1 MQRFWSNQKGFW
13 SNQKGSM
20 IVMFAVALIPILA
33 LMGAAIDYSR
43 ASLARTK
50 MQAALD
56 ATALF
61 LSRLPGGTTLADLN
75 TKGTQFFFANYTET
89 DVLNILLTITP
100 ALTPGKMNLSAY
112 GVYNPI
118 MVNVAGITSFPVGT
132 KTEVKWG
139 NSRLRV
145 SLVLDVTG
153 SMSSAGKMTALK
165 TAAKN
170 LLGQLKDAATTN
182 GDVYVSIIPFS
193 KDVAVDPANWNANW
207 VKFDWLEPNGT
218 EALNSWDALRRHLRV
233 RGHNC
238 MRNAIHQPELLRGSP
253 SLQVLEAAIHRSD
266 FMPEQRRHLVEHADL
281 LLHGRLDPQR
291 PQHLERLH
299 HGPRQGSGR
308 DRRLRHEEHGAEPA
322 GLRHAVPGRAIF
334 LLPGEDDGPDLR
346 LDRAEPEDRRA
357 RAGRQHQPGRSD
369 WHGAGSL

>member
-61 LSRLPGGTTLADLN
+61 LSKLPGGTTLADLN

-153 SMSSAGKMTALK
+153 SMSSAGKMDALK

-170 LLGQLKDAATTN
+170 LLGQLKDAAATN

-193 KDVAVDPANWNANW
+193 KDVGVDPVNWNA
-207 VKFDWLEPNGT
+207 DWSNLIGSSPTGPKHSIAGT
-218 EALNSWDALRRHLRV
+218 PSTAPARTWANDCMRTQLPTRSTCEALHTLSCSKPQYTGRRIACQNNGGIWSNTTDVNRSSGVPRPQAL
-233 RGHNC
+233 
-238 MRNAIHQPELLRGSP
+238 
-253 SLQVLEAAIHRSD
+253 
-266 FMPEQRRHLVEHADL
+266 
-281 LLHGRLDPQR
+281 
-291 PQHLERLH
+291 QHLERLH

-308 DRRLRHEEHGAEPA
+308 RPPISTPRTRRPLPWTPA
-322 GLRHAVPGRAIF
+322 RSSRPSNIPLA
-334 LLPGEDDGPDLR
+334 
-346 LDRAEPEDRRA
+346 RR
-357 RAGRQHQPGRSD
+357 G
-369 WHGAGSL
+369 